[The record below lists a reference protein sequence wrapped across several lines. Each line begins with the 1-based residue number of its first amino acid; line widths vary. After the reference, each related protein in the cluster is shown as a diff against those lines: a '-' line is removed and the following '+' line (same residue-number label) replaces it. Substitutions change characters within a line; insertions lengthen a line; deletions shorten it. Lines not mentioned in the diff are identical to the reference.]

1 MSPPRWCPAAV
12 LALPGS
18 EVREPHVAIR
28 MQPDAEG
35 YARMLYAGLREAEA
49 TGLSQ
54 IVIEEPP
61 GRDGVWLA
69 VLDRLR
75 RATVR

>member
-1 MSPPRWCPAAV
+1 
-12 LALPGS
+12 
-18 EVREPHVAIR
+18 
-28 MQPDAEG
+28 
-35 YARMLYAGLREAEA
+35 MLYAGLREAEG

-54 IVIEEPP
+54 IVIEEPA
-61 GRDGVWLA
+61 GREGVWLA